1 MLRLNT
7 LDRYYSNI
15 WVQLFES
22 GYYSQKQRQRV
33 GTRKCHVA
41 RRAPAGSK
49 LLTTV
54 SLQVLERE
62 IVTGQGY
69 LARFAPL
76 LKHICSS
83 PQLYPCHRIQ
93 NAAVLALCK
102 FMLVSSSLCEDNIQ
116 LLFTLLEKSTD
127 EKTRCNIMIL
137 LHDLIIRFVVVQFL
151 DNLSFNSVISARPL
165 NADIFTPMYSI
176 IYNLYCPSGSQI
188 CW

>member
-1 MLRLNT
+1 MQRLST
-7 LDRYYSNI
+7 LDRYYSNTTI
-15 WVQLFES
+15 CLQLSES
-22 GYYSQKQRQRV
+22 CYNQKQRQKV
-33 GTRKCHVA
+33 DGSAMQLHVLS
-41 RRAPAGSK
+41 APAVSK
-49 LLTTV
+49 LLTYLF
-54 SLQVLERE
+54 LQVLERE

-127 EKTRCNIMIL
+127 EKARCNIMIL

-151 DNLSFNSVISARPL
+151 DNLSFKSAPGCS
-165 NADIFTPMYSI
+165 IFTPLYFAI
-176 IYNLYCPSGSQI
+176 INVKC
-188 CW
+188 